1 MDPWISTTD
10 RPKIRTPQEQR
21 RLEAGPKKARTAR
34 KEHWM
39 KSLVS
44 VFVLGVLMFTAVFI
58 GRYGSLDPC
67 NMVRQEMLIQGR
79 MHGGRT
85 GEVAA
90 RSLAQETFDP
100 YVQAGIISRTHCA
113 KELVGIWTSG
123 MKVQKQF
130 AEGSGA
136 KPSSVDTPLASN
148 QTVKPALKY

>member
-1 MDPWISTTD
+1 
-10 RPKIRTPQEQR
+10 
-21 RLEAGPKKARTAR
+21 
-34 KEHWM
+34 M

-100 YVQAGIISRTHCA
+100 YVQAGMISRTHCA
-113 KELVGIWTSG
+113 QELVGIWTTG
-123 MKVQKQF
+123 LKLQNQY
-130 AEGSGA
+130 AGQSGA
-136 KPSSVDTPLASN
+136 NPSGLNSPLASN
-148 QTVKPALKY
+148 QTTKPAFKY